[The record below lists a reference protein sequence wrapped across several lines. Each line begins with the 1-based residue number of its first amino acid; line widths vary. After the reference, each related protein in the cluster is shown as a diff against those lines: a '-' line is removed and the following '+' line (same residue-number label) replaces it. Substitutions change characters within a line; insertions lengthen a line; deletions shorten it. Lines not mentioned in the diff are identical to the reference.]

1 MSQRDSSHRQRLNYA
16 SLALNNRKGLKR
28 LQIQNYTIIELCNI
42 KYISRKHKCERGKWQ
57 RKLSDAILNIFQIL
71 FGNVVWRQCF
81 EYLMRSSWVIPF
93 NRDLKQSSETPTDC
107 IQGAQKPTFP
117 LCRRTNFTRVLT
129 KGLKFDMV
137 RQSLYTECNYGG
149 HSDGLGRVARKR
161 GRGARLFLVSWLSR
175 MAASGLTEDDIP
187 GASLAGRSPTT
198 LKNEEL
204 RFWLKWRIE
213 VWNSGRGMSITM
225 VSA

>member
-1 MSQRDSSHRQRLNYA
+1 MSHRDSSHRQRLNYA

-81 EYLMRSSWVIPF
+81 EYLMRSFRVIPF

-117 LCRRTNFTRVLT
+117 LWGEPTSHVCWPKDWSLTWYVNRYTLNAIMEVTRTAQVELHESE
-129 KGLKFDMV
+129 V
-137 RQSLYTECNYGG
+137 VPVY
-149 HSDGLGRVARKR
+149 
-161 GRGARLFLVSWLSR
+161 WLSR

-187 GASLAGRSPTT
+187 GASLVGRSPAT

>member
-1 MSQRDSSHRQRLNYA
+1 MWKRKVTVENFGRHIEYFPNTPRKRRL
-16 SLALNNRKGLKR
+16 
-28 LQIQNYTIIELCNI
+28 TM
-42 KYISRKHKCERGKWQ
+42 
-57 RKLSDAILNIFQIL
+57 
-71 FGNVVWRQCF
+71 RQCF
-81 EYLMRSSWVIPF
+81 EYLMRSFRVIPF

-117 LCRRTNFTRVLT
+117 LCRRTNFTHVLT
-129 KGLKFDMV
+129 KGLKFDIVNMV

-149 HSDGLGRVARKR
+149 HSDGLGRVAQKR
-161 GRGARLFLVSWLSR
+161 GRGARLFLMSWLSR

-187 GASLAGRSPTT
+187 GASLAGRSPAT

>member
-1 MSQRDSSHRQRLNYA
+1 MWKRKVTAGPFGRHIEYFPNTLETVFRNTHRLY
-16 SLALNNRKGLKR
+16 
-28 LQIQNYTIIELCNI
+28 
-42 KYISRKHKCERGKWQ
+42 SR
-57 RKLSDAILNIFQIL
+57 
-71 FGNVVWRQCF
+71 
-81 EYLMRSSWVIPF
+81 RS
-93 NRDLKQSSETPTDC
+93 K
-107 IQGAQKPTFP
+107 
-117 LCRRTNFTRVLT
+117 TNFPSLQANQLHTCVDQ
-129 KGLKFDMV
+129 GLKFDIV
-137 RQSLYTECNYGG
+137 NVLRQSLYTECNYGG
-149 HSDGLGRVARKR
+149 HSDGPGQVARKR
-161 GRGARLFLVSWLSR
+161 GRGATLFLVSWLSR